1 MRENQMIGNCEH
13 SGFHSGVGKL
23 SRDFQSIRFVVVCD
37 ECGTEMREVHA
48 QEYVPNHDPSGNAHR
63 GRRAA

>member
-1 MRENQMIGNCEH
+1 MSGNCDH

-23 SRDFQSIRFVVVCD
+23 SHDFQAIRFVLVCD
-37 ECGTEMREVHA
+37 GCGKEVREVHVEQYA
-48 QEYVPNHDPSGNAHR
+48 PHLDPSGNGAPQ